1 MGGRLRR
8 AGFGVGARAGGI
20 RPEWAGGCRRD
31 PTVVDPEGLEPPTP
45 WFEAKCSIQLSY
57 GSSFAQS
64 EGGALSRSR
73 GGSSTD
79 LHRRGG
85 NERTAGSEERP
96 GGDLAVGELDA
107 ADAEGERFAAVEREI
122 GGAGEFEAA
131 AQFGK
136 MVAGQLDAHGLADG
150 DLPEGGDVGVEI

>member
-1 MGGRLRR
+1 MREPAESGRS
-8 AGFGVGARAGGI
+8 G
-20 RPEWAGGCRRD
+20 AGGCRRD

-64 EGGALSRSR
+64 EGGGLSRSR